1 MAKLEVSTPIIL
13 IIVAILAW
21 FVYGTLNGV
30 LAMLL
35 LEIVISI
42 SLLIALIPFVGILFM
57 YLLSEMVIIPNIL
70 SFTHI
75 EYTWLVGAIKIFA
88 YAIGFILTV
97 ITSFIVL
104 GLKR

>member
-1 MAKLEVSTPIIL
+1 MTKLEVSTPICL
-13 IIVAILAW
+13 IVIAILAW

-57 YLLSEMVIIPNIL
+57 YLLSEMYIIPNIL

-75 EYTWLVGAIKIFA
+75 EYTWLVDAIKIFA
-88 YAIGFILTV
+88 YVIGFF
-97 ITSFIVL
+97 ITAITTFMVL